1 MRYFWYISRT
11 KLDHLASQQETA
23 LDRLRASLSALIKA
37 EIKTP
42 VASIG
47 VEMKRP
53 EVDPNQVRSLEGV
66 EKKLGNAGLV
76 KSIEDFRAGRPMLF
90 FEFQGRAARLI
101 QDGQFWLATKVGE
114 AAILL
119 AGSAAHCIG
128 SSNPISNA
136 ISPSADPLGSI
147 GSFLSDGST
156 GGERVNNVSYI
167 WTTVA
172 RESIEGLGGFEA
184 LPYAKGIAIFA
195 GSAKGD
201 FSQIRESGYEGQI
214 DRIIIGSPIFVEQ
227 AAS

>member
-1 MRYFWYISRT
+1 MRYFWYISQT

-23 LDRLRASLSALIKA
+23 FDWMRASLSALIKA

-53 EVDPNQVRSLEGV
+53 EIDPNQVRSLERV
-66 EKKLGNAGLV
+66 EKKLRNTGLV
-76 KSIEDFRAGRPMLF
+76 KSMEDFRAGRPVLF

-101 QDGQFWLATKVGE
+101 QDGQFWLATLVGE
-114 AAILL
+114 TAILL

-128 SSNPISNA
+128 SSNPTSNA

-147 GSFLSDGST
+147 ESFLNPDSA
-156 GGERVNNVSYI
+156 GGERANNLSYI
-167 WTTVA
+167 WATVA
-172 RESIEGLGGFEA
+172 RESTERLGAFEA

-195 GSAKGD
+195 GSAKSD
-201 FSQIRESGYEGQI
+201 FTLMKDSGYEGPI
-214 DRIIIGSPIFVEQ
+214 DRIVIGSPIFVEQ
-227 AAS
+227 AAF